1 MMTATPNDAWL
12 RHISGKHRIIAERS
26 GATSYLRSKCI
37 ISPQGDAS
45 LLLTLFWHYVIKYN
59 AIEGKYEKNHPQ
71 GGSFHLEWFAESSP
85 ENFARQN
92 CSLQF
97 ACTKKRRLQGF
108 GELWVLIPVARSKRT
123 TLRKGMMFLADKL
136 QYYSFALQ

>member
-1 MMTATPNDAWL
+1 MMLAPPMMTATPNDAWL

-71 GGSFHLEWFAESSP
+71 GGSFHLEWFTESSP

-97 ACTKKRRLQGF
+97 ACTKKTAFARLWRTVGSDSRCPLQQKS
-108 GELWVLIPVARSKRT
+108 LICLP
-123 TLRKGMMFLADKL
+123 DKL
-136 QYYSFALQ
+136 GFFE